1 MNSNTLAKTGSQSE
15 ETAETQN
22 FEEAVLARY
31 GEGAREAQPE
41 LCCPI
46 DYEARYLKV
55 LPQEIIDKDY
65 GCGNPSAYVHA
76 GERVL
81 DLGSGGGKICYILSQ
96 KVGAEG
102 RVTGVDFNDEMLA
115 LARKYQRPIS
125 DELGYDNVSFQKGKI
140 QDLALDLDAAQAW
153 LRTHPVHT
161 VEQIQDYGAECDRL
175 RREEP
180 LIADSSIDVVVSN
193 CVLNLVRPQDKQHL
207 FSEIYRVLAKGGRA
221 VISDI
226 VCDEDPS
233 QTLINDPELWSG
245 CISGAFRED
254 RFLEMFEEAGFHG
267 VEIVERQSEPWRVVD
282 GIEFRSMTVRAH
294 AGNDGPCMEHNEAVV
309 YGGPWK
315 AVLDDDGH
323 TFHRGQRM
331 AVCNKTFTLM
341 TDPNGPYADSILGL
355 TPRVPVSAD
364 DATPWNANRDAL
376 RHPRESKG
384 TDYHLTTEGDDA
396 PCCGPSGCC

>member
-1 MNSNTLAKTGSQSE
+1 MNGNTLANSE
-15 ETAETQN
+15 AQGAESLN

-31 GEGAREAQPE
+31 EAGAREAQPE

-46 DYEARYLKV
+46 DYESRYLKV

-65 GCGNPSAYVHA
+65 GCGNPSAYVNS

-102 RVTGVDFNDEMLA
+102 HVIGVDFNDEMLA
-115 LARKYQRPIS
+115 LARKYQGLIS
-125 DELGYDNVSFQKGKI
+125 DELGYGNVSFRKGKI
-140 QDLALDLDAAQAW
+140 QDLALDLDLVQAW
-153 LRTHPVHT
+153 LREHPVHT
-161 VEQIQDYGAECDRL
+161 VEQIQDFEAECERL
-175 RREEP
+175 RGVEP
-180 LIADSSIDVVVSN
+180 LVADGSVDVVVSN
-193 CVLNLVRPQDKQHL
+193 CVLNLVRPNDKVQL
-207 FSEIYRVLAKGGRA
+207 FNEIYRVLAKGGRA

-233 QTLINDPELWSG
+233 QAIINDPELWSG

-254 RFLEMFEEAGFHG
+254 RFLAMFEEAGFHG
-267 VEIVERQSEPWRVVD
+267 IEIVERQAEPWRVVD
-282 GIEFRSMTVRAH
+282 GIEFRSMTVRAY
-294 AGNDGPCMEHNEAVV
+294 AGKEGPCMEHNEAVV

-315 AVLDDDGH
+315 SVVDDDGH

-341 TDPNGPYADSILGL
+341 TDPSGPYADSIVGL
-355 TPRVPVSAD
+355 LPRESVSPEEAS
-364 DATPWNANRDAL
+364 PWNSNRAAL

-384 TDYHLTTEGDDA
+384 LDYHLTTEGDGD

>member
-1 MNSNTLAKTGSQSE
+1 MNSNTLAKPGSQAE